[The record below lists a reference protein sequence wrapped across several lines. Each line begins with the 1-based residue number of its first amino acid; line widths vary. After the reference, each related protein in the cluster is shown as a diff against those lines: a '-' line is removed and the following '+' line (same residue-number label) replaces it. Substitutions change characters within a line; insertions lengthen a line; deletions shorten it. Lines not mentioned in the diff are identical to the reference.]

1 MPMDREATLG
11 RAVELAAAV
20 DTLAALAAYIRLE
33 TENLPADPEVHGLLR
48 EIATSVIGEPQG
60 AGDSAELAPVVGLA
74 RTVFRLGAELVDNPG
89 RSGSW
94 DQGDP
99 PLLQSMGRLS
109 MGISDAVLAAED
121 RLDGLADALA
131 QPGARLLDVGTGT
144 GCWRSR
150 WPGRIPRCRS
160 SASIGSSRR
169 FVSPSRTWCPKG

>member
-33 TENLPADPEVHGLLR
+33 TEDVPADPEVHELLGR
-48 EIATSVIGEPQG
+48 IAATVT
-60 AGDSAELAPVVGLA
+60 GDVAAHGPSGSAELAPVVGLA

-94 DQGDP
+94 DQVDP

-109 MGISDAVLAAED
+109 MG
-121 RLDGLADALA
+121 
-131 QPGARLLDVGTGT
+131 
-144 GCWRSR
+144 
-150 WPGRIPRCRS
+150 
-160 SASIGSSRR
+160 
-169 FVSPSRTWCPKG
+169 